1 MLKGSLW
8 QGPRKKVHT
17 LSVEGGS
24 IYALESDG
32 ISTNLLT

>member
-8 QGPRKKVHT
+8 QGPGKQVHK

-32 ISTNLLT
+32 ISMNSLT